1 MRKLILIAGF
11 VLASATAQ
19 AGEPRSLSLASDV
32 PTAAAPAPAAAPV
45 AETPKTAE
53 APQVTEAPKYVERPA
68 LRNQER
74 LGQNGATRGRAAE
87 CRAGEAP
94 REDGVKSG
102 KAPAQ
107 ALLDRRA
114 YYRRTA
120 SARDLLVSDAANRLL
135 FVMPRLVRFVPG
147 IHALGVRGR
156 RGWPGV
162 GERKRRRPSDG

>member
-68 LRNQER
+68 LGETKSEPAKTEQPTAVQPNVEP
-74 LGQNGATRGRAAE
+74 AKPAAE
-87 CRAGEAP
+87 
-94 REDGVKSG
+94 K
-102 KAPAQ
+102 
-107 ALLDRRA
+107 
-114 YYRRTA
+114 TA
-120 SARDLLVSDAANRLL
+120 SKADK
-135 FVMPRLVRFVPG
+135 PRHKRYWTEGRIIGELHRHG
-147 IHALGVRGR
+147 IY
-156 RGWPGV
+156 W
-162 GERKRRRPSDG
+162 

>member
-68 LRNQER
+68 LGETKSEPAKTEQP
-74 LGQNGATRGRAAE
+74 AAAQPNVE
-87 CRAGEAP
+87 
-94 REDGVKSG
+94 
-102 KAPAQ
+102 PAKP
-107 ALLDRRA
+107 AEK
-114 YYRRTA
+114 TA
-120 SARDLLVSDAANRLL
+120 SRAEK
-135 FVMPRLVRFVPG
+135 PRHKRYWTEGRIIGELHRHG
-147 IHALGVRGR
+147 IY
-156 RGWPGV
+156 W
-162 GERKRRRPSDG
+162 